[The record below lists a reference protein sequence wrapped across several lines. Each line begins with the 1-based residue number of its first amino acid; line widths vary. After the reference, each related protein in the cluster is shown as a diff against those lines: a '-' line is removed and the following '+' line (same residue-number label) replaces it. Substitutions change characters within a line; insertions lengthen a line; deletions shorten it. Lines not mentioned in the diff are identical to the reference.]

1 MQIIEKQ
8 LKVLLVSSDD
18 IIGYHN
24 YWRPTEYVNISN
36 LIHNSY
42 QAAVQADIVIYK
54 DPGGFQKILKNRY
67 F

>member
-8 LKVLLVSSDD
+8 LNVLLVSSDD
-18 IIGYHN
+18 IVRYADHSI
-24 YWRPTEYVNISN
+24 PTERIELYN
-36 LIHNSY
+36 LTIR
-42 QAAVQADIVIYK
+42 ATRTAMKADIVIYK